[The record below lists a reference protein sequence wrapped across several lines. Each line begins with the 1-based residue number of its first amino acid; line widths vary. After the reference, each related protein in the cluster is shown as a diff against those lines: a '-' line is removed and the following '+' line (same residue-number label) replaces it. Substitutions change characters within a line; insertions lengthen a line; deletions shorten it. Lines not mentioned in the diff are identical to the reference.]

1 MRNKDF
7 DIWMVRIKG
16 DYKSELYAEYCAK
29 SWTDAGFHVNFFDAV
44 TPETLHKHKRIK
56 FHSHNPANDQEKSI
70 LVSFILLWEKCV
82 ETNRPFLILEHD
94 AYLEKKIDAIVCNPH
109 VDVTM
114 FGQHCMEA
122 VMFQPSFCKDFLKYI
137 SKMKGKYQKNGKHD
151 SGIMMGPFGMLWMFL
166 GVTNVHRSG
175 IKQRPYTKYLGPQ
188 APVRVVL
195 IEELGSSIVHS
206 GAQGGTGKS
215 SDTLIAHRRDPWII
229 LKLDDVLK
237 KVKEKYERFD
247 KQ

>member
-7 DIWMVRIKG
+7 DIWMIRMKG
-16 DYKSELYAEYCAK
+16 DYTSELYAKYCAK

-44 TPETLHKHKRIK
+44 TPETLHNYERIK
-56 FHSHNPANDQEKSI
+56 FHPLSKQTDQEKSI

-94 AYLEKKIDAIVCNPH
+94 AYLEKKIDAVVYNPH
-109 VDVTM
+109 VDVSI
-114 FGQHCMEA
+114 FGQHAMEA
-122 VMFQPSFCKDFLKYI
+122 VMVTPSFCKDFLLWI
-137 SKMKGKYQKNGKHD
+137 SRQGGSVKKEDGKKSKSQD
-151 SGIMMGPFGMLWMFL
+151 GIIRGPFAMLEIYIGCFHPQRY
-166 GVTNVHRSG
+166 GIRHR
-175 IKQRPYTKYLGPQ
+175 PHTKYLGYRA

-237 KVKEKYERFD
+237 ELEEK
-247 KQ
+247 K